1 MILNKIETASKE
13 ELNAI
18 QSERLVKTV
27 KRVYE
32 NVGYYR
38 KKMDAIGLLPGD
50 IKGMEDIS
58 KLPFTDKHDL
68 AENYPFGTF
77 AVPMS
82 EVVRLHASSGTT
94 GKPKVAGYT
103 KNDLAVWSECV
114 ARCLVTAGVTS
125 SDMIHVAFGYGL
137 FTGGLGIHQGSEL
150 LGATT
155 IPVSGGNTERQ
166 ITILKD
172 FKPTYICCTPSYAI
186 YLADE
191 MEKRGVKKEEINL
204 KAGIFGAEPWTD
216 EMKREIEERLGIK
229 AYDIYGLTEI
239 SGPGVSMCCDA
250 NKGLHIQAD
259 CFVPEIISSET
270 EKPLKDGEI
279 GELVFT
285 TVMKEAFPIIRY
297 RTRDLTKLD
306 SAPCECG
313 RTTPRMARIMGR
325 SDDMLIIR
333 GVNVFPSQIESA
345 LLKVSE
351 AAPHYMIYV
360 DREGALDTVNVKV
373 EMNNNI
379 FSDEIRKIEEV
390 ERKIKHEIE
399 SVTGISV
406 RVDLCESGSLPRFE
420 GKAKHVLDSRKLY
433 K

>member
-13 ELNAI
+13 ELNAL

-32 NVGYYR
+32 NVSYYR

-125 SDMIHVAFGYGL
+125 SDMIHIAFGYGL

-172 FKPTYICCTPSYAI
+172 FKPTYICCTPS
-186 YLADE
+186 
-191 MEKRGVKKEEINL
+191 
-204 KAGIFGAEPWTD
+204 FG
-216 EMKREIEERLGIK
+216 
-229 AYDIYGLTEI
+229 
-239 SGPGVSMCCDA
+239 
-250 NKGLHIQAD
+250 
-259 CFVPEIISSET
+259 
-270 EKPLKDGEI
+270 
-279 GELVFT
+279 
-285 TVMKEAFPIIRY
+285 
-297 RTRDLTKLD
+297 
-306 SAPCECG
+306 
-313 RTTPRMARIMGR
+313 
-325 SDDMLIIR
+325 
-333 GVNVFPSQIESA
+333 
-345 LLKVSE
+345 
-351 AAPHYMIYV
+351 
-360 DREGALDTVNVKV
+360 
-373 EMNNNI
+373 
-379 FSDEIRKIEEV
+379 
-390 ERKIKHEIE
+390 
-399 SVTGISV
+399 
-406 RVDLCESGSLPRFE
+406 
-420 GKAKHVLDSRKLY
+420 
-433 K
+433 